1 MLPLYLPN
9 LPPLYLPFLEQ
20 PRYFCTK
27 FMAFFCTKFWR
38 FWPSC
43 RTTWSGQKKKNMSE
57 IWKTW
62 PGPEENLK
70 RLSPMGNPILF
81 SDKNARQS
89 GSCHL
94 KDTTFLMISIHQH
107 QNKWWLGNHFRNW
120 FMMVSDD
127 QTFRP
132 VTTMGILRSMNFQDQ
147 MVKPPTSDGFRLS
160 DYPWISM
167 IPWSNG
173 ETLRGIPP
181 STARRVHWPL
191 SVWGSKRR
199 LRCADDGYDV
209 GDRFPRM
216 RLVSKTQPP
225 FKDNKIE
232 EVQFTTIYISCILS
246 VFFKNLFF

>member
-1 MLPLYLPN
+1 MYN
-9 LPPLYLPFLEQ
+9 
-20 PRYFCTK
+20 PRYNQLALITMPIFLHQVHGLFLHQVLKILTK
-27 FMAFFCTKFWR
+27 LQNHLK
-38 FWPSC
+38 WPE
-43 RTTWSGQKKKNMSE
+43 KNNMSE

-107 QNKWWLGNHFRNW
+107 HNKWWLGNHFRNW

-127 QTFRP
+127 QAFRP

-191 SVWGSKRR
+191 SVWGSKR
-199 LRCADDGYDV
+199 AYDALTMDMMWV
-209 GDRFPRM
+209 TGFHACIWFLKRNHH
-216 RLVSKTQPP
+216 SK
-225 FKDNKIE
+225 I
-232 EVQFTTIYISCILS
+232 IR
-246 VFFKNLFF
+246 